1 MCWALVRFGI
11 GLPLGVVSY
20 VTGWP
25 DMGPRSFSGF
35 LDYVIQHI
43 FKLFMGL
50 RKAVISFFDTVSYFW
65 DFARYDHPWWA
76 FFISIALGVF
86 LIAVASSEEK
96 KG

>member
-1 MCWALVRFGI
+1 
-11 GLPLGVVSY
+11 
-20 VTGWP
+20 
-25 DMGPRSFSGF
+25 
-35 LDYVIQHI
+35 
-43 FKLFMGL
+43 MGL